1 MLPCGSNLSY
11 LVEILQT
18 FILILKIKGLINLK
32 VHYYGQ
38 KINIYS
44 EFIAELRL
52 NCVILFSFS
61 IKLDSW
67 NRKFP
72 ASWVQHRL
80 FKYSSP
86 VVAPSVGHQT
96 LSPLYLDHHRQLK
109 CNQNCFKA
117 PETQKHLGFKWNYSW
132 QIEFQDC
139 VFWITFTFSAF
150 NCFL

>member
-1 MLPCGSNLSY
+1 ML
-11 LVEILQT
+11 
-18 FILILKIKGLINLK
+18 
-32 VHYYGQ
+32 
-38 KINIYS
+38 
-44 EFIAELRL
+44 L

-61 IKLDSW
+61 IKLDSR
-67 NRKFP
+67 NRNFP

-80 FKYSSP
+80 FKYSPP
-86 VVAPSVGHQT
+86 VVAPSAGHQS

-150 NCFL
+150 YCFLINQRTGIFCKKIKMLFYFQPRKLLEI